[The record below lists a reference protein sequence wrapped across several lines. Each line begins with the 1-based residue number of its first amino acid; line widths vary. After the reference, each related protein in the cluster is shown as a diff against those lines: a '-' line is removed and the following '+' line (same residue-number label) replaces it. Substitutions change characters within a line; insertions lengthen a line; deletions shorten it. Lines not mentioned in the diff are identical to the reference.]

1 MTHFREFTRRETK
14 ARKQHICAECLTAIE
29 TGTVYIRN
37 GQQMGGEFS
46 SIARHANCLI
56 VADRFAGL
64 LMTGLSFRLFLMA
77 GIKNNPDI
85 WPKIKASIEKE
96 FPDVVLRLSLAGA
109 E

>member
-14 ARKQHICAECLTAIE
+14 ARKAHVCAECHTPIE
-29 TGTVYIRN
+29 VGTIYIRN
-37 GQQMGGEFS
+37 GQQMGREFS
-46 SIARHANCLI
+46 SIARHVNCLI

-64 LMTGLSFRLFLMA
+64 LMTGVSFRLFLLP

-85 WPKIKASIEKE
+85 WPKIKTSIAKE